1 MAEGGAKR
9 PAISRPTYPQK
20 PYLYLMKYPI
30 GIQDFRKLRE
40 SGYLYVDK
48 TQHIDNILGQ
58 GNYFFLSRPRRF
70 GKSLLLSTLNELYSG
85 SRELFEGLWV
95 EKHWDWEASRRPVI
109 WLKFS
114 SYGYK
119 EKGLAAAIDDGL
131 MLEARRLGISLG
143 DPGYKNHFQEL
154 IIKAG
159 ATKKAVLLIDEYDK
173 PIIDFLEDVPQ
184 AEANR
189 ETLKSFY
196 SVLKDCDPYL
206 ELAFITGVSAFSKVS
221 IFSDLNNLENISL
234 SPSAFTL
241 LGITQEELEHYFSQ
255 QLAEIDSGQVRR
267 WYNGYGWGGPDKVYN
282 PFSILRFFKDGCSFK
297 NFWFETGT
305 PTFLV
310 KEMKK
315 QASYDIG
322 HTVATANDL
331 SNFDLRR
338 LNPITVLFQ
347 TGYLTIQ
354 HYEPRD
360 LLYTLDYP
368 NLEVK
373 HSLQEILLN
382 EYLDYPPQSAL
393 PRVVNL
399 RNALRRKDLQEV
411 INIFNALFASLPY
424 EHWQQENEHF
434 FHALI
439 HLTFSLLGVYIQSEV
454 HTAKGRC
461 DALVQTDKY
470 IYAFEFKLDKSA
482 EEALR
487 QIEEKG
493 YLTPYA
499 DSPKEK
505 IAVGV
510 SFSSN
515 EKQVEEWDTSIY
527 LP

>member
-1 MAEGGAKR
+1 MLREGG
-9 PAISRPTYPQK
+9 YV
-20 PYLYLMKYPI
+20 
-30 GIQDFRKLRE
+30 
-40 SGYLYVDK
+40 YVDK
-48 TQHIDNILGQ
+48 TEHIHSILRSGK
-58 GNYFFLSRPRRF
+58 YFFLSRPRRF
-70 GKSLLLSTLNELYSG
+70 GKSLLLSTIKELYSG
-85 SRELFEGLWV
+85 SRELFEGLWID
-95 EKHWDWEASRRPVI
+95 KHWDWAANRRPVV

-114 SYGYK
+114 SQGVRTLGLEPAIHNMLK
-119 EKGLAAAIDDGL
+119 EVAGS
-131 MLEARRLGISLG
+131 LGIELQETSF
-143 DPGYKNHFQEL
+143 DRKFKEL
-154 IIKAG
+154 ITKAG
-159 ATKKAVLLIDEYDK
+159 AQKKAVLLIDEYDK

-189 ETLKSFY
+189 DILKSFY

-234 SPSAFTL
+234 SPSAYTL
-241 LGITQEELEHYFSQ
+241 LGITQDELERYFSK
-255 QLAEIDSGQVRR
+255 QLAETDAEKVRL
-267 WYNGYGWGGPDKVYN
+267 WYNGYAWGGTEKVYN
-282 PFSILRFFKDGCSFK
+282 PFSILRFFKDGNLFK

-310 KEMKK
+310 KELKK
-315 QASYDIG
+315 HAYYDIANV
-322 HTVATANDL
+322 VATANDL

-338 LNPITVLFQ
+338 LSPVTVLFQ
-347 TGYLTIQ
+347 TGYLTIRN
-354 HYEPRD
+354 YEPRD
-360 LLYTLDYP
+360 LLYTLGYP
-368 NLEVK
+368 NLEVR

-399 RNALRRKDLQEV
+399 RNALQNKNLEEV
-411 INIFNALFASLPY
+411 IQVINAALAAIPY
-424 EHWQQENEHF
+424 GHWRQENEHF

-482 EEALR
+482 AEALR

-493 YLTPYA
+493 YLSPWA

-510 SFSSN
+510 NFSSK
-515 EKQVEEWDTSIY
+515 EKRVAEWEAADQSRGG
-527 LP
+527 

>member
-1 MAEGGAKR
+1 
-9 PAISRPTYPQK
+9 
-20 PYLYLMKYPI
+20 MKYPI

-40 SGYLYVDK
+40 GGYLYVDK
-48 TQHIDNILGQ
+48 TQHIYNILKQ

-95 EKHWDWEASRRPVI
+95 EGHWDWEASRRPVI

-114 SYGYK
+114 SQGVRTLGLEPAIHRMLEEVARNLGIELK
-119 EKGLAAAIDDGL
+119 EKPYDQ
-131 MLEARRLGISLG
+131 
-143 DPGYKNHFQEL
+143 KFKEL
-154 IIKAG
+154 IIRA
-159 ATKKAVLLIDEYDK
+159 AASRKAVLLIDEYDK

-184 AEANR
+184 AEMNR
-189 ETLKSFY
+189 EILKSFY
-196 SVLKDCDPYL
+196 SVLKDCDPFL

-221 IFSDLNNLENISL
+221 IFSDLNNLKNLSL
-234 SPSAFTL
+234 HRHADTL
-241 LGITQEELEHYFSQ
+241 LGITQDELDHYFMPALEEAAQ
-255 QLAEIDSGQVRR
+255 YQKTNVEAIYEQVKR
-267 WYNGYGWGGPDKVYN
+267 WYNGYSWNGPDKVYN
-282 PFSILRFFKDGCSFK
+282 PFSLLSFLDGRQFR

-315 QASYDIG
+315 QARYDIG
-322 HTVATANDL
+322 HTAATANDL

-373 HSLQEILLN
+373 RSLQEILLN

-399 RNALRRKDLQEV
+399 RNALKNKGLDEAIRI
-411 INIFNALFASLPY
+411 INAAFAAIPY
-424 EHWQQENEHF
+424 EHWRQENEHF

-454 HTAKGRC
+454 HTSKGRC

-470 IYAFEFKLDKSA
+470 IHAFEFKLGKSA
-482 EEALR
+482 AEALR

-493 YLTPYA
+493 YLAPFA

-505 IAVGV
+505 IAVRV
-510 SFSSN
+510 SFSP
-515 EKQVEEWDTSIY
+515 EKKQVQDWEARVY
-527 LP
+527 